1 MSRIIH
7 VNRALAS
14 AIAISAA
21 LWLTGCGGSSKATS
35 QTSSHTSA
43 TSVTQSTSTHS
54 GNSSPPAQSSG
65 SSSAQSTTTATSSAS
80 ASRVANARAH
90 ALKMYAN
97 CLRRHYINPKAS
109 VETPQE
115 KPIVS
120 ACLASVEAYFK
131 AATR

>member
-1 MSRIIH
+1 MSRIAYF
-7 VNRALAS
+7 NRALA
-14 AIAISAA
+14 AAVAISAA
-21 LWLTGCGGSSKATS
+21 LWLAGCGDSSKTTS
-35 QTSSHTSA
+35 QTGSQTSA
-43 TSVTQSTSTHS
+43 ASVTQSTSTQ
-54 GNSSPPAQSSG
+54 SSSSSSPAQSKN
-65 SSSAQSTTTATSSAS
+65 SSTTQRTTTATSSAS
-80 ASRVANARAH
+80 ASRVAIARAH